1 MPLNPNIPLSVQ
13 QAQPFNAL
21 LAGHQARQ
29 QQVQGEKRNKLL
41 DLQTSGQQMNNDRA
55 AAEDDIRSAY
65 KGPLDLVNILGQ
77 EGEVTPQ
84 ALQSAQGYMQSRI
97 NEIEGRGGNSEGS
110 RRALALLQTGGIEEL
125 RQAPSKIQD
134 TMIKTGMLK
143 APQQPKD
150 TRTNDIKNF
159 EFAQSQGFEGSFND
173 FVNSGGTGLAID
185 DSIGTPVRVERDGKT
200 FLAVMVQT
208 PDGGFEAREVG
219 INGEL
224 TDTSGRTAG
233 EQVIDKGR
241 TEAVK
246 RAVVQ
251 SDKAFEKLESI
262 NTNIANLE
270 EGINLIQNE
279 GASTGVIADL
289 LPTVRSSS
297 IKLKNLQSRLGL
309 DIIGAVTFGALSKG
323 ELDLALSTALPGK
336 LPENELIQFLTE
348 KRNAQVKLRDQI
360 TEFAQFTGAGDKTTA
375 EWLEFKKQ
383 QKNTAQPSEAATNLP
398 TGVTEEDVAFT
409 MERHN
414 MTREQVLQQLG
425 AQ

>member
-1 MPLNPNIPLSVQ
+1 MALNPNIPLSVQ

-65 KGPLDLVNILGQ
+65 KGSLDLVNILGQ

-125 RQAPSKIQD
+125 RQAPAKIQD
-134 TMIKTGMLK
+134 TMVKIGMLK
-143 APQQPKD
+143 APQ
-150 TRTNDIKNF
+150 N
-159 EFAQSQGFEGSFND
+159 QGFTLGQGQQRYDAQGNLIA
-173 FVNSGGTGLAID
+173 SGAPKSSGTGLAVD
-185 DSIGTPVRVERDGKT
+185 DFIGTPVRVERDGKT
-200 FLAVMVQT
+200 FLAGMVQT
-208 PDGGFEAREVG
+208 PDGDFEVREVG
-219 INGEL
+219 VNGEL
-224 TDTSGRTAG
+224 TDTSGRTAD
-233 EQVIDKGR
+233 EQVKDKGR

>member
-1 MPLNPNIPLSVQ
+1 MALNPNIPLSVQ

-65 KGPLDLVNILGQ
+65 KGSLDLVNILGQ

-125 RQAPSKIQD
+125 RQAPAKIQD
-134 TMIKTGMLK
+134 TMVKIGMLK
-143 APQQPKD
+143 APQ
-150 TRTNDIKNF
+150 N
-159 EFAQSQGFEGSFND
+159 QGFTLGQGQQRYDAAGNLIA
-173 FVNSGGTGLAID
+173 SGAPKSSGTGLAVD
-185 DSIGTPVRVERDGKT
+185 DFIGTPVRAERDGKT
-200 FLAVMVQT
+200 FLVGMVQT
-208 PDGGFEAREVG
+208 PDGDFEVREVG
-219 INGEL
+219 VNGEL
-224 TDTSGRTAG
+224 TDTSGRTAD
-233 EQVIDKGR
+233 EQVKYEGR

-409 MERHN
+409 MERHS